1 MRDDFDFDDV
11 RENEDG
17 TSEYLVDGEWRT
29 DEDLDYQKEEDEY
42 WEEWSDALDDLDEG
56 GDGGEFF

>member
-1 MRDDFDFDDV
+1 MRDDFEIDDV

-17 TSEYLVDGEWRT
+17 AAEYLIDGEWRT
-29 DEDLDYQKEEDEY
+29 DEDLYYQKEEDEY